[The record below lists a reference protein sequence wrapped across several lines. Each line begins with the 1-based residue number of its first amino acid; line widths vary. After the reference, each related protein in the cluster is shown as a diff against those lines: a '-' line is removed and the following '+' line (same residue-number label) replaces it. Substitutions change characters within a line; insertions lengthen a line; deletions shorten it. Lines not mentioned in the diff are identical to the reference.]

1 MFVSFYKHQIGE
13 QEINSVRNVFNS
25 EILTTGSE
33 VALFEQKFAE
43 YLNVKHVIAVQSCTA
58 ALHLGLEAFNFPEG
72 SEVITTPLTYVA
84 TALSILQARLTPV
97 FCDVD
102 LTTGNINI
110 DQIESL
116 ITNKTVAVMPVH
128 LYGQMMNI
136 EHLESLCSSYNLKC
150 IEDSAHC
157 VEGKWKT
164 FQPAAFSDGACFS
177 FYATKNLTC
186 GEGGCFA
193 TNFDFVAQKVRLL
206 RITWC
211 DKKCI

>member
-84 TALSILQARLTPV
+84 TALSILKL
-97 FCDVD
+97 D
-102 LTTGNINI
+102 
-110 DQIESL
+110 
-116 ITNKTVAVMPVH
+116 
-128 LYGQMMNI
+128 
-136 EHLESLCSSYNLKC
+136 
-150 IEDSAHC
+150 
-157 VEGKWKT
+157 
-164 FQPAAFSDGACFS
+164 
-177 FYATKNLTC
+177 
-186 GEGGCFA
+186 
-193 TNFDFVAQKVRLL
+193 
-206 RITWC
+206 
-211 DKKCI
+211 